1 MKRLFL
7 AFLVSA
13 VLHTTNAGA
22 GYADSNAAIMQAR
35 SCGSW
40 FADRRSPDA
49 ALGNTAWI
57 AGYLTGAGGK
67 DLMRG
72 LDRQALELR
81 MDDYC
86 RRNPGSDI
94 ENGAGELLRELRRQA
109 GGG

>member
-7 AFLVSA
+7 AFLIPA
-13 VLHTTNAGA
+13 ALHSTNAGA

-35 SCGSW
+35 SCGNW

-49 ALGNTAWI
+49 APGNTAWI

-67 DLMRG
+67 DVMRG

-94 ENGAGELLRELRRQA
+94 ESGAGELLRELRQRR
-109 GGG
+109 GGR